1 MLIILRNK
9 HLTKILKIRFLDI
22 YLILE
27 QTQGNIDFFL
37 RRVPRLVWHRLP

>member
-9 HLTKILKIRFLDI
+9 YLTKILTIRFLDI

-27 QTQGNIDFFL
+27 QTRCNIDFYVQC
-37 RRVPRLVWHRLP
+37 RT